1 MLGSG
6 WKKHWQST
14 TMDPGLWAEEQR
26 FEDKW
31 DGQEAPCGKVEWFKV
46 TWWNNGMEWAGWGF
60 SFAQGQ

>member
-1 MLGSG
+1 
-6 WKKHWQST
+6 
-14 TMDPGLWAEEQR
+14 MDPGLWAEEQR